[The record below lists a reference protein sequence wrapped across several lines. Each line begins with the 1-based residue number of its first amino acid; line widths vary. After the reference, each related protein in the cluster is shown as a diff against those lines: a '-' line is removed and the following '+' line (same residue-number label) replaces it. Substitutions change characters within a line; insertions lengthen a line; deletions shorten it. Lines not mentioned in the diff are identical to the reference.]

1 MSAQLSWDGFVVLH
15 TTAHSV
21 HTVCV
26 YFGVFCRSGEGVIG
40 EIRKVLWVNRCSVA
54 AFFGGKTKA

>member
-1 MSAQLSWDGFVVLH
+1 M
-15 TTAHSV
+15 
-21 HTVCV
+21 CV

-54 AFFGGKTKA
+54 AFFWRENKSWIERE

>member
-1 MSAQLSWDGFVVLH
+1 M
-15 TTAHSV
+15 
-21 HTVCV
+21 CV

-54 AFFGGKTKA
+54 AFFGRKTKAG